1 MNSKLGETKRTNA
14 KKLATKLENS
24 QLIGGRFAP
33 SQSGATLPVSD
44 PARGEKVGVI
54 PSSDAQDIACA
65 VSAAADA
72 ATSWRKTTP
81 RERGRLLRLC
91 GDILRQHVE
100 PIAELITLETGKA
113 LRTESRPEALN
124 VAEVFDF
131 YSGLGGELKG
141 ETIPVASEMLTLTI
155 REPLGVVGAIIPW
168 NVPVMLMAHK
178 IAPALL
184 AGNTIIVKPSEEASL
199 SVLRAAQLFN
209 EVLPPGVLNIVC
221 GSGPVAGAALVA
233 NESVRKISF
242 TGSTATGRLIAAK
255 AGERLITTTMEL
267 GGKSPMIIAHDA
279 ELERAV
285 DGIIGGMR
293 FTRQGQSC
301 SAASR
306 VFIHESIFTRARE
319 LVVSKLARLKIGDPF
334 DEETDIGSIIS
345 TTQHRKVCSY
355 IEEAKSDPHLEVIEI
370 GQLPQTPELSRGL
383 FTRPTLV
390 FGASNN
396 SRLAQEEI
404 FGPVCLITPFDDL
417 EAVIKTA
424 NETSYGL
431 AAYLWTKDISKA
443 LYFADRIEA
452 GFVQV
457 NQNIVFR
464 AGTPYGGFKDS
475 GFGKEACLETVL
487 GDYMRIKTVMVGIA

>member
-1 MNSKLGETKRTNA
+1 
-14 KKLATKLENS
+14 
-24 QLIGGRFAP
+24 
-33 SQSGATLPVSD
+33 
-44 PARGEKVGVI
+44 
-54 PSSDAQDIACA
+54 
-65 VSAAADA
+65 
-72 ATSWRKTTP
+72 
-81 RERGRLLRLC
+81 
-91 GDILRQHVE
+91 
-100 PIAELITLETGKA
+100 
-113 LRTESRPEALN
+113 
-124 VAEVFDF
+124 
-131 YSGLGGELKG
+131 
-141 ETIPVASEMLTLTI
+141 
-155 REPLGVVGAIIPW
+155 
-168 NVPVMLMAHK
+168 
-178 IAPALL
+178 
-184 AGNTIIVKPSEEASL
+184 
-199 SVLRAAQLFN
+199 
-209 EVLPPGVLNIVC
+209 
-221 GSGPVAGAALVA
+221 
-233 NESVRKISF
+233 
-242 TGSTATGRLIAAK
+242 
-255 AGERLITTTMEL
+255 MEL

-279 ELERAV
+279 DLEKAV

-334 DEETDIGSIIS
+334 EEETDIGSIIS
-345 TTQHRKVCSY
+345 TSQYRKVCSY
-355 IEEAKSDPHLEVIEI
+355 IEEAKSDPNLEVIEI

-383 FTRPTLV
+383 FTRPALV

-464 AGTPYGGFKDS
+464 PGTPYGGFKNS